1 MKIDTDALLAKLN
14 IVDVINN
21 TGLKLKKEGGNY
33 VMCCPFHAEKSP
45 SFKVNEA
52 KQFYYCFGCGKTGN
66 AIGFVMDFQKVEFRE
81 ACEMLGANVSA
92 TPSEQVKQNMNR
104 VISTLP
110 SYDKRDHDLC
120 VELLQNHNVTT
131 INGVVIFD
139 VGLHF
144 YAPVIDLQGLIVNL
158 YDIVTSDFI
167 AGGVSH
173 LAYTPMIR
181 DSLIDTYLIV
191 TEYDDAIKIFNKHK
205 NVNIIVSH
213 SAYNTKLLAECD
225 MPISRIPV
233 LTQDDTLAHSLMDK
247 GVWSEYRKL
256 TGKLSKRMSGEDF
269 YD

>member
-21 TGLKLKKEGGNY
+21 TGFQLKKEGKEY
-33 VMCCPFHAEKSP
+33 VMCCPFHGEKSP

-52 KQFYYCFGCGKTGN
+52 KQFYYCFGCPANGN
-66 AIGFVMDFQKVEFRE
+66 AISFVMDFQNVDFRE
-81 ACEMLGANVSA
+81 ACEMLGANVAA
-92 TPSEQVKQNMNR
+92 TPSEQVKRNMSR

-110 SYDKRDHDLC
+110 GYDKRDTDLC
-120 VELLQNHNVTT
+120 IDLLQNHSVTT
-131 INGVVIFD
+131 INGVDLYD

-144 YAPVIDLQGLIVNL
+144 YAPVVDLQGSIVNL
-158 YDIVTSDFI
+158 YDIVSGDFV

-173 LAYTPMIR
+173 LAYTPLMR
-181 DSLIDTYLIV
+181 DEQIDTYLIV
-191 TEYDDAIKIFNKHK
+191 TEYDDAIKIFNKYQ
-205 NVNIIVSH
+205 NVNILVSH
-213 SAYNTKLLAECD
+213 SSYNTKLLAECD

-233 LTQDDTLAHSLMDK
+233 LTQDDTLAYSLMDK

-256 TGKLSKRMSGEDF
+256 TGKLSKRMSGDDF

>member
-45 SFKVNEA
+45 SFKVSEA

-66 AIGFVMDFQKVEFRE
+66 AIVFVMDFQKVEFRE
-81 ACEMLGANVSA
+81 ACEILDRNLAA

-110 SYDKRDHDLC
+110 AYDKRDHDLC
-120 VELLQNHNVTT
+120 AKELQNHSVTT
-131 INGVVIFD
+131 INGVDVYD

-144 YAPVIDLQGLIVNL
+144 YAPVVDLQGIIVNL
-158 YDIVTSDFI
+158 YDIVKSTFV

-173 LAYTPMIR
+173 LAYTPLIR
-181 DSLIDTYLIV
+181 DEQIDTYLII
-191 TEYDDAIKIFNKHK
+191 TEYDDAIKIFNKYQ

-225 MPISRIPV
+225 MPITRIPV
-233 LTQDDTLAHSLMDK
+233 LTEDDTLAHSLMDK

-256 TGKLSKRMSGEDF
+256 TGKLSKRMRGDDF